1 METMESG
8 RGALGG
14 AEGTRPL
21 CIYHGNCAD
30 GFGAAWV
37 VREHFGENNVDFH
50 AASYGDVPPDATGRD
65 VLLVDFSYKLPVL
78 VEMAQKARTIVILD
92 HHKTAAEDLAA
103 FPSSPHWAPD
113 DLHGRAEFMS
123 MLPVETVFD
132 MSRSGAMI
140 AWDYFNRSKE
150 APQLLKHIQDR
161 DLWLFKLEGTREI
174 QANVFSYPYD
184 FAVWDRLMQSDVNV
198 LRIEGAAIERKHHKD
213 IAELVGVAKRSMVIG
228 GHSVP
233 VACLPYTLSS
243 DAGHL
248 MAKGA
253 PFAACYMDTPKG
265 RVFSLRSSSDGV
277 DVSVIAKGYGGGG
290 HRAAS
295 GFTVPIG
302 WEGDQAAPAAPT
314 P

>member
-1 METMESG
+1 MK
-8 RGALGG
+8 
-14 AEGTRPL
+14 PL

-37 VREHFGENNVDFH
+37 VRKYFNGAVDFH
-50 AASYGDVPPDATGRD
+50 PGVYGDAPPDVAGRD
-65 VLLVDFSYKLPVL
+65 IYMVDFSYKRPVL
-78 VEMAQKARTIVILD
+78 EGMLDAARTITILD
-92 HHKTAAEDLAA
+92 HHKTAKEELDGLGMKYPNADI
-103 FPSSPHWAPD
+103 
-113 DLHGRAEFMS
+113 
-123 MLPVETVFD
+123 TFD
-132 MSRSGAMI
+132 MERSGAML
-140 AWDYFNRSKE
+140 AWDYFYDE
-150 APQLLKHIQDR
+150 PPPQLLLHIQDR

-184 FAVWDRLMQSDVNV
+184 FDVWTKLMESDVQL
-198 LRIEGAAIERKHHKD
+198 LRAEGEAIERKHHKD
-213 IAELVGVAKRSMVIG
+213 IAELVGVAKREMIIG
-228 GHSVP
+228 GHTVP

-248 MAKGA
+248 MAKGR

-265 RVFSLRSSSDGV
+265 RTFSLRAAPDGV

-295 GFTVPIG
+295 GFTMPIG
-302 WEGDQAAPAAPT
+302 WEGDT